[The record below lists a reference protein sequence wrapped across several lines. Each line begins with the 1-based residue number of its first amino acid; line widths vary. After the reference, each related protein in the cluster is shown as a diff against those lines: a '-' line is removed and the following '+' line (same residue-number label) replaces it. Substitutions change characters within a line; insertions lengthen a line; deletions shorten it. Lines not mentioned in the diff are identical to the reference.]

1 MEQTAKERTL
11 AFMAEHAGDPTPM
24 ELFHMHVK
32 HVGIN
37 TKSEDE
43 AWEVAETLAR
53 LMGLMPRETEK
64 AVFSGDLTENMKVES
79 HGTYGH
85 IGFGV
90 NDCEAAI
97 RYL

>member
-37 TKSEDE
+37 TKYEGGE
-43 AWEVAETLAR
+43 
-53 LMGLMPRETEK
+53 PRNLRPYWLWRK
-64 AVFSGDLTENMKVES
+64 
-79 HGTYGH
+79 
-85 IGFGV
+85 
-90 NDCEAAI
+90 
-97 RYL
+97 

>member
-43 AWEVAETLAR
+43 AWLR
-53 LMGLMPRETEK
+53 GR
-64 AVFSGDLTENMKVES
+64 
-79 HGTYGH
+79 
-85 IGFGV
+85 
-90 NDCEAAI
+90 
-97 RYL
+97 

>member
-11 AFMAEHAGDPTPM
+11 AFMAEHAGIQPDGIISYARKTR
-24 ELFHMHVK
+24 
-32 HVGIN
+32 GIN
-37 TKSEDE
+37 TKSKTST
-43 AWEVAETLAR
+43 WEVAETLAR

-64 AVFSGDLTENMKVES
+64 AMFSGDLTENMKVES
-79 HGTYGH
+79 RNLLN
-85 IGFGV
+85 ILAGV